1 MKRIVFTIGHS
12 NHPIQKVLSL
22 LALHQINAVADVR
35 SSPFSRINPQFNRGE
50 LQKVLNDAEVR
61 YVFLG
66 KELGARSDDPACY
79 ENDKVQYQ
87 RLAKTKQFQSGL
99 ERVIEG
105 ANSYRVALMCAE
117 KNPLHCHRTILVAR
131 ELAKR
136 GLGVMHILAD
146 GSLEAHEDC
155 INRLLTELGVL
166 AEDMFLSR
174 AQIEEA
180 AYTKQA
186 EKIAYV
192 RSGHHS
198 KSIEGIS
205 DSDQPGADG

>member
-12 NHPIQKVLSL
+12 NHPIEKVLSL

-35 SSPFSRINPQFNRGE
+35 SSPFSRINPQFNRE
-50 LQKVLNDAEVR
+50 EFQKALNDAEVR

-66 KELGARSDDPACY
+66 KELGARSDDPTCY
-79 ENDKVQYQ
+79 ENDKIQYQ

-99 ERVIEG
+99 ERIIEG
-105 ANSYRVALMCAE
+105 ASSYRVALMCVE

-131 ELAKR
+131 ELAKQ

-146 GSLEAHEDC
+146 GSLETHEDC
-155 INRLLTELGVL
+155 INRLLTELGMS
-166 AEDMFLSR
+166 AEDIFLSR
-174 AQIEEA
+174 VQIEDV

-192 RSGHHS
+192 RNGHHS
-198 KSIEGIS
+198 KAIAGII
-205 DSDQPGADG
+205 DSDQTGADG